1 MLGYTL
7 GIGNVLNGG
16 TPKGQAD
23 GFELAVLGKL
33 NSMKDNQNYTL
44 LQYICK
50 KICDEDEEFPQA
62 VKDLVKALAIKDV
75 DTIYLKTK
83 TGELTASAF

>member
-33 NSMKDNQNYTL
+33 NSMKDNQN
-44 LQYICK
+44 
-50 KICDEDEEFPQA
+50 
-62 VKDLVKALAIKDV
+62 
-75 DTIYLKTK
+75 
-83 TGELTASAF
+83 